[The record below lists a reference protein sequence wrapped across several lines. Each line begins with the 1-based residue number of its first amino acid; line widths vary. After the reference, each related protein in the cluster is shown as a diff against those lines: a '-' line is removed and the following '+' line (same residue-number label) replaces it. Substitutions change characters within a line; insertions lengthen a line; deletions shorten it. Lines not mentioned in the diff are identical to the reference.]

1 MKKWMKISVLLVVSV
16 LLGIF
21 VASSWLGNFH
31 FPTFLNSILWG
42 WMIRVLNL
50 FLFCMTIYLLQSSR
64 TIQRQSELTNGDELN
79 EQLYQKMFKNL
90 EYGTILLDVVTILTI
105 FDILTSFNVFITKNS
120 VLIIGSLFP
129 YVALTF
135 ILYGQY
141 CLQKTIEQVRHF
153 KLPIVTFPED
163 VLALMKTY
171 DEAEREAHYE
181 QSFKIL
187 FQLNQFILPALYILL
202 FTISLLLREVQYL
215 PIAIVVFIHLYIN
228 VVNISMIKKYFK

>member
-21 VASSWLGNFH
+21 VANSWLGNFH
-31 FPTFLNSILWG
+31 FPIFLNSILWG
-42 WMIRVLNL
+42 WIIRVLNL
-50 FLFCMTIYLLQSSR
+50 LLFCMTIYLLQSSR
-64 TIQRQSELTNGDELN
+64 TIQKQSTNGDELN

-120 VLIIGSLFP
+120 VLITGSLFP
-129 YVALTF
+129 YVALAF

-141 CLQKTIEQVRHF
+141 CIQKTIEQVRHF

-187 FQLNQFILPALYILL
+187 FQLNQFILPAFYILL
-202 FTISLLLREVQYL
+202 FTISLLLREIQYL
-215 PIAIVVFIHLYIN
+215 PIAIVVFIRLYIN